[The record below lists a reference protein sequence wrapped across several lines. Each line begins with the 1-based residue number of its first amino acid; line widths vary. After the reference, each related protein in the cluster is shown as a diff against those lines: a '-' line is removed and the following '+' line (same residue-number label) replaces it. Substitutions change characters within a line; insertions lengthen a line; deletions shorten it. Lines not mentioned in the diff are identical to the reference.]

1 MGRGRSYL
9 FKVESPNPEEVSPFL
24 GSSSSLFDRFIG
36 DGRSYFPF
44 GQPCAEPAFHFSAD
58 IPKGGISPQIA
69 SFLGILLQVK
79 QLGRKILEVDVFPFS
94 GPDHEGPTAVRS
106 EAKLQPRFSPC
117 IIHFTEDGIPPLM
130 RSRSS

>member
-44 GQPCAEPAFHFSAD
+44 GQPCSEPAFHFSAD
-58 IPKGGISPQIA
+58 IPEGGISPQIA
-69 SFLGILLQVK
+69 SFLGILFQVK

-106 EAKLQPRFSPC
+106 EAKLQSRFSPC
-117 IIHFTEDGIPPLM
+117 IIHFTEDGIPPFM

>member
-9 FKVESPNPEEVSPFL
+9 FRAESPNPEEVSPFL

-44 GQPCAEPAFHFSAD
+44 GQPCSEPVFHFSAD
-58 IPKGGISPQIA
+58 ISEGGISPQIP
-69 SFLGILLQVK
+69 SFLGILFQVK

-94 GPDHEGPTAVRS
+94 GPDQEGPTTVRS
-106 EAKLQPRFSPC
+106 KAKLQSRFSPC

-130 RSRSS
+130 